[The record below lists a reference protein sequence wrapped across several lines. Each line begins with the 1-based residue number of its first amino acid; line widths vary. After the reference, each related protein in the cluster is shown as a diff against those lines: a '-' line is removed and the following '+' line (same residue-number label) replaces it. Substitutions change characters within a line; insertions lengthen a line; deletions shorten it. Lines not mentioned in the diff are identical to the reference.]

1 MVLQTCLLESNLN
14 KHGEI
19 SQFEMELL
27 DLQED
32 QSFLMLHKT
41 ITLLN
46 IWKMVPKVK
55 YHICTLDPIFGYL
68 IRIQIYT
75 VKVQKL
81 FFSNSNNVY
90 IKNQLIFYKF
100 YFKFRRKKSIKEKN

>member
-19 SQFEMELL
+19 SQFEIELL

-55 YHICTLDPIFGYL
+55 YHICTLDPIFVYL

-81 FFSNSNNVY
+81 FFSHSNNVY
-90 IKNQLIFYKF
+90 IKNQLIFINF
-100 YFKFRRKKSIKEKN
+100 TSNLEEKNQ